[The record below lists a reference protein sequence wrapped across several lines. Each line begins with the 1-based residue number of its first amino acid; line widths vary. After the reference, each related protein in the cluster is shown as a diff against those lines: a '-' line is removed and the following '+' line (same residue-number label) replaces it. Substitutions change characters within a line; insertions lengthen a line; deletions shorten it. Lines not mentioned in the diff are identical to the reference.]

1 MRQCELS
8 TRLPHYHRSVPGKPI
23 RYWGSPM
30 RRLNIAGAATPEMS
44 IGLLSLDQIRALQEM
59 GHEVIA
65 GCAPGRWVEQVR
77 HQGVVIETVEMTRE
91 LSPVSDL
98 RITGRALIPVSESMN
113 SMWYTLTRHK
123 LNCWVHRRR
132 SSLEYW
138 WLSTRSMAFCFTTL
152 CRHDARPGRFARSR
166 YA

>member
-1 MRQCELS
+1 
-8 TRLPHYHRSVPGKPI
+8 
-23 RYWGSPM
+23 M
-30 RRLNIAGAATPEMS
+30 RRLKIARAATPEMS

-113 SMWYTLTRHK
+113 SMWYTPTRHK

-132 SSLEYW
+132 SSLEYR